1 MRHASDRC
9 RTTRM
14 PADGKTGTSMSLQE
28 QPRRRAEP
36 SADFEAVAEMIA
48 RDIQSGRLVPGQ
60 WLKQIDLE
68 TRYEA
73 KRIVVRRALD
83 RLVEKRLVE
92 HLPNRGYH
100 VHAPDGQRS
109 DDIRD
114 LRVILET
121 AAVDSI
127 IERATGDD
135 IAAARALALRFAA
148 LLRSATLLELYDA
161 NLAFHQHL
169 LALCSNKE
177 LVHLVNELR
186 GRLSSAPAG
195 QWHSL
200 SRIEQSS
207 AEHIAMAEAL
217 AARDG
222 ERLKA
227 LISAH
232 IRQVPLAV

>member
-1 MRHASDRC
+1 
-9 RTTRM
+9 
-14 PADGKTGTSMSLQE
+14 MSLE
-28 QPRRRAEP
+28 LRAPPRAKP
-36 SADFEAVAEMIA
+36 SADFEAIAEMIA

-68 TRYEA
+68 TRYQA
-73 KRIVVRRALD
+73 KRIAVRRALD
-83 RLVEKRLVE
+83 RLVQKRLVE

-100 VHAPDGQRS
+100 VYAADDRRS
-109 DDIRD
+109 EDIRD
-114 LRVILET
+114 VRVLLET

-127 IERATGDD
+127 IARAHEEDV
-135 IAAARALALRFAA
+135 ARAKALALQFAA
-148 LLRSATLLELYDA
+148 LIRTGTLIEVYDA

-169 LALCSNKE
+169 LGLCANKE
-177 LVHLVNELR
+177 LVHLVADLR
-186 GRLSSAPAG
+186 SRLSSAPAA

-200 SRIEQSS
+200 ARIEQSS
-207 AEHIAMAEAL
+207 AEHLAMVEAL

-232 IRQVPLAV
+232 IRQTPLAG